1 MHAAIGSFIWNKW
14 TPAAVAT
21 GTEGI
26 LTADYVTVDWN
37 KVDYLGTVGLYPWYT
52 LPTAHRT
59 VRSSSKQSDPFSSSS
74 WHHVAVTDL
83 LLLQCWVLKV
93 MMWRMLCVH
102 AVTV

>member
-1 MHAAIGSFIWNKW
+1 
-14 TPAAVAT
+14 VAT

-59 VRSSSKQSDPFSSSS
+59 VRSSSKVFLLSGS
-74 WHHVAVTDL
+74 WHHVAVTDSSWRVKF
-83 LLLQCWVLKV
+83 LLLQCWLLKFV
-93 MMWRMLCVH
+93 MWRRLR
-102 AVTV
+102 VTVQ

>member
-1 MHAAIGSFIWNKW
+1 LHAAIGSFIWNKW

-59 VRSSSKQSDPFSSSS
+59 VSPNSNKSCAVNKQVSSCGYDRLKLGPSYC
-74 WHHVAVTDL
+74 
-83 LLLQCWVLKV
+83 CWNVKYSV
-93 MMWRMLCVH
+93 
-102 AVTV
+102 

>member
-37 KVDYLGTVGLYPWYT
+37 KVDYLDTVGLYPWYT
-52 LPTAHRT
+52 LPTSHRT
-59 VRSSSKQSDPFSSSS
+59 VSSSSKQSYPF
-74 WHHVAVTDL
+74 HQAAGI
-83 LLLQCWVLKV
+83 
-93 MMWRMLCVH
+93 MW
-102 AVTV
+102 

>member
-52 LPTAHRT
+52 LPTSHRT
-59 VRSSSKQSDPFSSSS
+59 VGSSSKQSYPF
-74 WHHVAVTDL
+74 HQAAGI
-83 LLLQCWVLKV
+83 
-93 MMWRMLCVH
+93 MWQ
-102 AVTV
+102 